1 MSSACLRGIGGPL
14 ALMIRPRSSLPQ
26 SPYRVRYDADSAT
39 GFRAYP
45 LVHIT
50 PWSPSIRDRALAK
63 FLSRQPLLQAATG
76 RSTYSPP
83 RVISAKTMRATLLA
97 NATAVSLNLY
107 AAGLRAINWSAQT
120 RRASL

>member
-26 SPYRVRYDADSAT
+26 SPYRVRFDADTAS

-50 PWSPSIRDRALAK
+50 PWSPSIPDRASAK
-63 FLSRQPLLQAATG
+63 FLYRYPLLQAPTG
-76 RSTYSPP
+76 HSTYSPP
-83 RVISAKTMRATLLA
+83 RVISAKNMRSALLA
-97 NATAVSLNLY
+97 NAPADSLNL
-107 AAGLRAINWSAQT
+107 
-120 RRASL
+120 